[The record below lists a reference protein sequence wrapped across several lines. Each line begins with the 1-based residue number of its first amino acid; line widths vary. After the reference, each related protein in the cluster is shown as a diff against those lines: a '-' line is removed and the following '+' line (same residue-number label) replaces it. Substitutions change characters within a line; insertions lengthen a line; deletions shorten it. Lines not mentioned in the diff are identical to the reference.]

1 MALREPSGEP
11 GYAGPEAAGADG
23 PISSGTQEVA
33 CDIAILGGG
42 PGGYAAALYASR
54 LGLRAVV
61 VERDKVGGTCLH
73 RGCIPTKHY
82 LETAAV
88 LRTVAK
94 APSFGVFSEGGDGGG
109 PRIDWAR
116 VLDKKSA
123 VVERIFKG
131 LQGLLRSADVQVLQ
145 GSGSLDDS
153 GRIRVESLDGSR
165 WWVRA
170 GKGVVLATGSAPRS
184 LDVLPFDGRV
194 VVSSDEVLE
203 LGALPRSV
211 VIVGAGSVG
220 VELASYLSDFG
231 VQVTLVEALS
241 NVIPGA
247 DAEVATALRRS
258 LEGSGIRTLCDA
270 QVLGAQVHEDG
281 SGVPNATVSVRTRDG
296 DEQVLGAD
304 LVVVAVGRRPVTEGI
319 GLEDVG
325 IRTEASGHIF
335 VDPESLATSQAG
347 YWAVGDVVATP
358 GLAHVA
364 FAEGM
369 VAVRAIAGEDP
380 RPVDYSRVPYC
391 VYSHPEVAFCGLT
404 EEAARSVHGDDK
416 VKVSRSNFA
425 SNARAS
431 IMEERRGLLKVVVLE
446 EGPVLGV
453 HIVGPWASEL
463 LSPGYL
469 AANWEAFPEEIASFV
484 QPHPTL
490 SETFGE
496 AAMALIGRPLHG

>member
-11 GYAGPEAAGADG
+11 GYAGPEAPGAHASG
-23 PISSGTQEVA
+23 SSGTEEVA
-33 CDIAILGGG
+33 CDIAIVGGG

-54 LGLRAVV
+54 LGLRALV
-61 VERDKVGGTCLH
+61 VEKDKVGGTCLH

-82 LETAAV
+82 LETASV
-88 LRTVAK
+88 FRTVER
-94 APSFGVFSEGGDGGG
+94 APSFGVLPKAGDGGG
-109 PRIDWAR
+109 PRVDWPR
-116 VLDKKSA
+116 VLEKKAA
-123 VVERIFKG
+123 VVGRIFRG
-131 LQGLLRSADVQVLQ
+131 LQGLLRSAGVQVLE

-153 GRIRVESLDGSR
+153 GRIRVEALDGSR

-170 GKGVVLATGSAPRS
+170 GMGVIVATGSAPRS
-184 LDVLPFDGRV
+184 LEVLPFDGRV
-194 VVSSDEVLE
+194 VVSSDEVLDIP
-203 LGALPRSV
+203 ALPGSV

-241 NVIPGA
+241 SVIPGA
-247 DAEVATALRRS
+247 DEEVATALRRS

-270 QVLGAQVHEDG
+270 QVLAAEVRGEGGGGPA
-281 SGVPNATVSVRTRDG
+281 ATVAVRTREG
-296 DEQVLGAD
+296 DEQALGAD
-304 LVVVAVGRRPVTEGI
+304 LVVVAVGRRPVTEGL
-319 GLEDVG
+319 GLDEVG
-325 IRTEASGHIF
+325 IDTEPSGHVS
-335 VDPESLATSQAG
+335 VDPETLQTSRSG
-347 YWAVGDVVATP
+347 YWAVGDVVPTP

-431 IMEERRGLLKVVVLE
+431 IMEERRGLLKVVALE
-446 EGPVLGV
+446 DGPVLGV

-469 AANWEAFPEEIASFV
+469 AANWEAFPEEVASFI

-496 AAMALIGRPLHG
+496 AAMALTGRPLHG